1 MSFLTDLSQAKSQC
15 TMLCVNF
22 YSFCYNTSTPT
33 WLEPTFPTLFPTIL
47 QQELH
52 TPDKLFPEHALCI
65 PASIAP
71 HRLHRLSGRPFYFSP
86 YLNIISLK

>member
-65 PASIAP
+65 PACI
-71 HRLHRLSGRPFYFSP
+71 LHTGSTAYLEGHSTSP
-86 YLNIISLK
+86 PIWISSV